1 MVENLGNGVGEK
13 KSQVLVQESILEGD
27 LPNRNDA
34 HAQNLSAQVWKG
46 EIQDTLT
53 KTKQMEKQAEGEK
66 MVSEMPGALSNSIFR
81 ETYRPSGVDIRGLL
95 ASPDYQKRIQTS
107 DCDFG
112 EGPERAQRLA
122 ELEES
127 MRRIRQID
135 LKPYMWNTTEIRA

>member
-1 MVENLGNGVGEK
+1 MAEHFGNGVGDK
-13 KSQVLVQESILEGD
+13 NSQPLVQTEILEGD
-27 LPNRNDA
+27 LPNSIDA
-34 HAQNLSAQVWKG
+34 KMGSIG
-46 EIQDTLT
+46 EAFGKVAHDALN
-53 KTKQMEKQAEGEK
+53 KMKQMEKQAEGEK
-66 MVSEMPGALSNSIFR
+66 IVPEMPGALSNSIFR

-112 EGPERAQRLA
+112 EGPQRAQRLA